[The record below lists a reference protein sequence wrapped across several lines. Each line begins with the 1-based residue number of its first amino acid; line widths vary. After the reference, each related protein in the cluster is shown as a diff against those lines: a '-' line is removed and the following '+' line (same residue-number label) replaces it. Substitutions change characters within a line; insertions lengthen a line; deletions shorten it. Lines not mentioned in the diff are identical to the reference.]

1 MTTLERQLNT
11 LELELALL
19 KRTIILLFSN
29 TADSQTVS
37 PIRASLRGARRRA
50 FHKFY
55 GGNKT
60 S

>member
-11 LELELALL
+11 LERQLTLL
-19 KRTIILLFSN
+19 KRKIILPFSN
-29 TADSQTVS
+29 TADSQTIS

-50 FHKFY
+50 FQKFY